1 MRLAE
6 LVRGKKKR
14 TKLKQELDAEKRKN
28 QPDNEKK
35 LDKMSDGE
43 GHSSPSARV

>member
-1 MRLAE
+1 MKLAE

-35 LDKMSDGE
+35 ITTMTDGE
-43 GHSSPSARV
+43 GPSAPTARL